1 MEAGPYSIHNNSK
14 LDLTEVEDL
23 LHNFVP
29 YSKKRLGWD
38 KPVKITFESD
48 VSNGENILGKTAYY
62 NPDEMSVTLFT
73 DYRHPKDIM
82 RSLSHELVHHAQNC
96 RGDLANSSTNE
107 VGEGY
112 AQKDKHLREMEKEAY
127 LQGNMC
133 FRDWEDTYK
142 HDLATNYT
150 DVSAMI
156 TEKRERLFG
165 LLTKQIIKE
174 II

>member
-1 MEAGPYSIHNNSK
+1 MMNKFYNIHNNSK
-14 LDLTEVEDL
+14 LDLTEVEEL
-23 LHNFVP
+23 MHNFMP
-29 YSKKRLGWD
+29 FSKKRMGWN
-38 KPVKITFESD
+38 KPVSIYFESD
-48 VSNGENILGKTAYY
+48 VANGSNILGKTAYY
-62 NPDEMSVTLFT
+62 DPSNMSITLFT
-73 DYRHPKDIM
+73 DFRHPKDIM
-82 RSLSHELVHHAQNC
+82 RSLSHELVHHTQNC
-96 RGDLANSSTNE
+96 RGEFDGANE

-112 AQKDKHLREMEKEAY
+112 AQADEHLRNMEKEAY

-156 TEKRERLFG
+156 TEKKERLFG

-174 II
+174 IL